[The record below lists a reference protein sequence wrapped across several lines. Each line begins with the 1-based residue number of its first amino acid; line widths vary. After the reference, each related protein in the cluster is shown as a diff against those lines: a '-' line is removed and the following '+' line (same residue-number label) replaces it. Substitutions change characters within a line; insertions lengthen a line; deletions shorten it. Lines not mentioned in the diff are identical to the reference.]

1 MLGTLILWF
10 GWYGFNAGSAVDIES
25 DLKPLVTAI
34 ATVNTTLSGAA
45 AGVTALLINV
55 LYTERMTGEAVF
67 NLSTA
72 MNGCLS
78 GLAAITASCGVIEP
92 WAAMVVGVVA
102 GIVYL
107 LASAF
112 LNDLV

>member
-1 MLGTLILWF
+1 
-10 GWYGFNAGSAVDIES
+10 
-25 DLKPLVTAI
+25 
-34 ATVNTTLSGAA
+34 
-45 AGVTALLINV
+45 
-55 LYTERMTGEAVF
+55 
-67 NLSTA
+67 

-78 GLAAITASCGVIEP
+78 GLAAITASCGVMEP